1 MELCAEI
8 QNLSVSFHSRQAVSG
23 INATLPSEGITVLIG
38 RSGSG
43 KTTFLR
49 ALNRL
54 NETFD
59 GYEGSGSIRLLLGGE
74 MKDIYSSGTLTTTDL
89 RRKVGMVFQTPN
101 PLPMS
106 IRRNIMLPLQLIPGF
121 NSRSQTE
128 DRMETALKTT
138 GLWNEVKDR
147 LDTPANRLS
156 GGQQQRLCLAR
167 ALALEPEI
175 LLLDEPTASL
185 DKRSSELIEDHLIS
199 LKKRYSILMVSHSVR
214 QALKLGSYFILLKNG
229 IVVASFPKEEIPEGK
244 DVEKAVAELL

>member
-1 MELCAEI
+1 MDLCAEI
-8 QNLSVSFHSRQAVSG
+8 QNLSVSFHGRKAVTE
-23 INATLPSEGITVLIG
+23 INAGLPSEGITVLIG

-59 GYEGSGSIRLLLGGE
+59 GYEGSGSIRLLLGCQ
-74 MKDIYSSGTLTTTDL
+74 MKNIYSSVTLTPTEL

-101 PLPMS
+101 PLPLS
-106 IRRNIMLPLQLIPGF
+106 IRRNIMLPLELMLG
-121 NSRSQTE
+121 SGKSVAE
-128 DRMETALKTT
+128 EKMETALKTT
-138 GLWNEVKDR
+138 GLWNEVRDR

-185 DKRSSELIEDHLIS
+185 DKRSSELIEDHLLS
-199 LKKRYSILMVSHSVR
+199 LKDRYSIVMVSHSVR
-214 QALKLGSYFILLKNG
+214 QALKLGSYFVLLKNG
-229 IVVASFPKEEIPEGK
+229 TVAASFLKDELPEGK
-244 DVEKAVAELL
+244 EAERAMTDLL

>member
-1 MELCAEI
+1 MDLWTKI
-8 QNLSVSFHSRQAVSG
+8 QNLSVSFHGRKAVCNV
-23 INATLPSEGITVLIG
+23 NADLPAGGITVLLG

-59 GYEGSGSIRLLLGGE
+59 GYEGSGSVSLLLGGK
-74 MKDIYSSGTLTTTDL
+74 MTDIYSPKSLEPTAL

-106 IRRNIMLPLQLIPGF
+106 IRRNITLPLQLMPE
-121 NSRSQTE
+121 SRRSDTE
-128 DRMETALKTT
+128 GRMEAALKTT
-138 GLWNEVKDR
+138 GLWDEVKDR
-147 LDTPANRLS
+147 LDAPANRLS

-167 ALALEPEI
+167 ALALEPEF

-185 DKRSSELIEDHLIS
+185 DKRSSELIEDHLLS
-199 LKKRYSILMVSHSVR
+199 LKQRYSIVMVSHSVR
-214 QALKLGSYFILLKNG
+214 QALKLGGYFVFLRDGTVI
-229 IVVASFPKEEIPEGK
+229 ASVSKADLPDGKEEA
-244 DVEKAVAELL
+244 EKAMNDLL

>member
-1 MELCAEI
+1 MDIFAEI
-8 QNLSVSFHSRQAVSG
+8 QNLSVSFHDRKAINN
-23 INATLPSEGITVLIG
+23 INAHLPSDGITVLLG

-59 GYEGSGSIRLLLGGE
+59 GYKGSGSIRLLIGE
-74 MKDIYSSGTLTTTDL
+74 EMRDINYSKTLTPTEL

-101 PLPMS
+101 PLPLS
-106 IRRNIMLPLQLIPGF
+106 IGRNITLPLKMIPGSGGQ
-121 NSRSQTE
+121 NAHE
-128 DRMETALKTT
+128 KMEAALKTT
-138 GLWNEVKDR
+138 GLWDEVKDR

-156 GGQQQRLCLAR
+156 GGQQQRLCFAR

-185 DKRSSELIEDHLIS
+185 DKTSSELIEDHLLF
-199 LKKRYSILMVSHSVR
+199 LKSKYFIVMVSHSIR
-214 QALKLGSYFILLKNG
+214 QALKLGSHFLFLRSG
-229 IVVASFPKEEIPEGK
+229 AAVASVSKKELPEGK
-244 DVEKAVAELL
+244 EAEKIMRELL

>member
-23 INATLPSEGITVLIG
+23 ITAALPSEGITVLIG

-74 MKDIYSSGTLTTTDL
+74 MKDIYYSGTLTPTEL

-138 GLWNEVKDR
+138 GLWDEVKDR
-147 LDTPANRLS
+147 LDTPAIRLS

-185 DKRSSELIEDHLIS
+185 DKRSSELIEDHLLS
-199 LKKRYSILMVSHSVR
+199 LKKRYSIVMVSHSIR
-214 QALKLGSYFILLKNG
+214 QALKLGSYFVLLKNG
-229 IVVASFPKEEIPEGK
+229 TVSASFSKTELPEGE
-244 DVEKAVAELL
+244 DAEKAVADLL

>member
-1 MELCAEI
+1 MGLCAEI
-8 QNLSVSFHSRQAVSG
+8 ENLSVSFHGRKAVNG
-23 INATLPSEGITVLIG
+23 INASFPSDGITFLIG

-59 GYEGSGSIRLLLGGE
+59 GHEGSGSIRLLLGGE
-74 MKDIYSSGTLTTTDL
+74 MKDIYSSGILTPTEL

-101 PLPMS
+101 PLPLS
-106 IRRNIMLPLQLIPGF
+106 IRRNIMLPLELMLG
-121 NSRSQTE
+121 SRGSFADE
-128 DRMETALKTT
+128 KMETALKTT
-138 GLWNEVKDR
+138 GLWNEVRDR

-185 DKRSSELIEDHLIS
+185 DKRSSELIEDHLLS
-199 LKKRYSILMVSHSVR
+199 LKNRYSIVMVSHSVR
-214 QALKLGSYFILLKNG
+214 QALKLGSYFVLLKNG
-229 IVVASFPKEEIPEGK
+229 TVAASFLKDELPEGK
-244 DVEKAVAELL
+244 EAERAMTDLL

>member
-1 MELCAEI
+1 MGLCAEI
-8 QNLSVSFHSRQAVSG
+8 QNLSVSFHGRKAVSG
-23 INATLPSEGITVLIG
+23 INAVLPSEGITVLIG

-59 GYEGSGSIRLLLGGE
+59 GYEGSGSIRLLLGNE
-74 MKDIYSSGTLTTTDL
+74 MKDIYSSGTLTPTEL

-101 PLPMS
+101 PLPLS
-106 IRRNIMLPLQLIPGF
+106 IRRNIILPLELMLGSGKSVAEEKMQ
-121 NSRSQTE
+121 
-128 DRMETALKTT
+128 TALKTI
-138 GLWNEVKDR
+138 GLWDEVKDR

-167 ALALEPEI
+167 ALALEPEM

-185 DKRSSELIEDHLIS
+185 DKKSSELIEEHLLS
-199 LKKRYSILMVSHSVR
+199 LKNRYSIVMVSHSVR
-214 QALKLGSYFILLKNG
+214 QALKLGSYFVLLKNG
-229 IVVASFPKEEIPEGK
+229 TVATSFSKEELPEGK
-244 DVEKAVAELL
+244 EAEKIISDLL

>member
-1 MELCAEI
+1 MGLCAEI
-8 QNLSVSFHSRQAVSG
+8 QNLSVSFHGRKAVSEISVG
-23 INATLPSEGITVLIG
+23 LPSEGITVIIG

-59 GYEGSGSIRLLLGGE
+59 GYEGSGNIRMLLRGQ
-74 MKDIYSSGTLTTTDL
+74 MKNIYSSGTLTPTEL

-101 PLPMS
+101 PLPLS
-106 IRRNIMLPLQLIPGF
+106 IRRNIMLPLELMLG
-121 NSRSQTE
+121 SGKSVAE
-128 DRMETALKTT
+128 EKMETALKTT
-138 GLWNEVKDR
+138 GLWNEVRDR

-167 ALALEPEI
+167 ALALEPEM

-185 DKRSSELIEDHLIS
+185 DKRSSELIEDHLLS
-199 LKKRYSILMVSHSVR
+199 LKNRYSIVMVSHSVR
-214 QALKLGSYFILLKNG
+214 QSLKLGSYFVLLKNG
-229 IVVASFPKEEIPEGK
+229 TASASFSKGDLPEGK
-244 DVEKAVAELL
+244 EAERVLTDLL

>member
-1 MELCAEI
+1 MGLCAEI
-8 QNLSVSFHSRQAVSG
+8 ENLSVSFHGRKAVNG
-23 INATLPSEGITVLIG
+23 INASLPSDGITVLIG

-59 GYEGSGSIRLLLGGE
+59 GHEGSGSIRLLLGGE
-74 MKDIYSSGTLTTTDL
+74 MKDIYSSGILTPTEL

-101 PLPMS
+101 PLPLS
-106 IRRNIMLPLQLIPGF
+106 IRRNIMLPLELMLG
-121 NSRSQTE
+121 SRGSFADE
-128 DRMETALKTT
+128 KMETALKTT
-138 GLWNEVKDR
+138 GLWNEVRDR

-185 DKRSSELIEDHLIS
+185 DKRSSELIEDHLLS
-199 LKKRYSILMVSHSVR
+199 LKNRYSIVMVSHSVR
-214 QALKLGSYFILLKNG
+214 QALKLGSYFVLLKNG
-229 IVVASFPKEEIPEGK
+229 TVAASFLKDELPEGK
-244 DVEKAVAELL
+244 ETERAMTDLL